1 MIAAPKKKA
10 PPLLP
15 PEAHGRP
22 EFSPLWE
29 LPDPTISKDGD
40 WYYVYATGQG
50 IEARRSRDLV
60 DWEVLPPVFTD
71 PVPAWAKAKIP
82 GADSIWAPDIRK
94 IGTRWHLH
102 YSVSTLGSQKSV
114 LGLATAEAL
123 DPAHPKG
130 GWKDQ
135 GLVLASETLKD
146 PYNALDS
153 SVCLDETGRPWI
165 VWGSYFS
172 GIFLAEADPATG
184 KLVPGAQHHHVA
196 TRVPGNGHQ
205 GNPGPG
211 IEGPVI
217 VRKHGRFYL
226 FVSLADQINYHVVV
240 GRADRI
246 TGPYLDRMGKPL
258 LGEGGTP
265 VIAPYGKYRGNGHNG
280 ALVDECPWFDIFV
293 NHTLMETSRDLQ
305 VRPMFWSQDGWP
317 LVGEVLVSPYREAK
331 PNMVGQWIHRVAWQ
345 DAPRVEFRKDGTLR
359 DRRGAQGRWELHGR
373 NLELHWSSGQKETCF
388 LHPDGDSYVGR
399 DEQDADVR
407 GIRA

>member
-1 MIAAPKKKA
+1 
-10 PPLLP
+10 
-15 PEAHGRP
+15 
-22 EFSPLWE
+22 
-29 LPDPTISKDGD
+29 
-40 WYYVYATGQG
+40 
-50 IEARRSRDLV
+50 
-60 DWEVLPPVFTD
+60 
-71 PVPAWAKAKIP
+71 
-82 GADSIWAPDIRK
+82 
-94 IGTRWHLH
+94 
-102 YSVSTLGSQKSV
+102 
-114 LGLATAEAL
+114 
-123 DPAHPKG
+123 
-130 GWKDQ
+130 
-135 GLVLASETLKD
+135 
-146 PYNALDS
+146 
-153 SVCLDETGRPWI
+153 
-165 VWGSYFS
+165 
-172 GIFLAEADPATG
+172 
-184 KLVPGAQHHHVA
+184 
-196 TRVPGNGHQ
+196 NGHQ

-345 DAPRVEFRKDGTLR
+345 DAPRVEFQKDGTLR

-373 NLELHWSSGQKETCF
+373 NLELHWPTGQRRHPAGVDGQRESPAFSSTDPANIRILFIPSDVTVSIRMKETLFF
-388 LHPDGDSYVGR
+388 LARRPVQLQIAPVKLPTALGSPPIPQGSVFSKFHS
-399 DEQDADVR
+399 R
-407 GIRA
+407 GILPTHPMNPMACHVRYGLVMGSGENLPHQGPTVLRPKHWSGLEIPTAFHQGVVDENIEPGALIDENPVVAAAPVFSVGCDYRGAAVAHEGFSHPVQIRTGDAVCPPNHHVVVD

>member
-1 MIAAPKKKA
+1 MPKRR
-10 PPLLP
+10 LLRSFRR
-15 PEAHGRP
+15 RP
-22 EFSPLWE
+22 TD
-29 LPDPTISKDGD
+29 DPNFPRFGE
-40 WYYVYATGQG
+40 WYYLYATGQG
-50 IEARRSRDLV
+50 IEARRSRDLI
-60 DWEVLPPVFTD
+60 DWEVLPSVFPD
-71 PVPAWAKAKIP
+71 PVPAWAKEKIP

-94 IGTRWHLH
+94 IGNRWHLH

-135 GLVLASETLKD
+135 GLVLASETRKD

-280 ALVDECPWFDIFV
+280 ALVDECPWF
-293 NHTLMETSRDLQ
+293 
-305 VRPMFWSQDGWP
+305 
-317 LVGEVLVSPYREAK
+317 
-331 PNMVGQWIHRVAWQ
+331 
-345 DAPRVEFRKDGTLR
+345 
-359 DRRGAQGRWELHGR
+359 
-373 NLELHWSSGQKETCF
+373 
-388 LHPDGDSYVGR
+388 
-399 DEQDADVR
+399 
-407 GIRA
+407 